1 MTNVSIL
8 IRVDFSCVENRG
20 VQRITFNNQ
29 IRYWVQPI
37 PTVVSITEFGPLHI
51 YDTPSCTLENGIFV
65 ADVSLYPRET
75 RYVYPTQ

>member
-20 VQRITFNNQ
+20 
-29 IRYWVQPI
+29 VQPI

-51 YDTPSCTLENGIFV
+51 YDTPSYTLENGIFV
-65 ADVSLYPRET
+65 ANVSLYPRET

>member
-37 PTVVSITEFGPLHI
+37 PTVVSITEFGPRHI
-51 YDTPSCTLENGIFV
+51 YDTPSYTLENGIFV
-65 ADVSLYPRET
+65 ANVSLYPRET